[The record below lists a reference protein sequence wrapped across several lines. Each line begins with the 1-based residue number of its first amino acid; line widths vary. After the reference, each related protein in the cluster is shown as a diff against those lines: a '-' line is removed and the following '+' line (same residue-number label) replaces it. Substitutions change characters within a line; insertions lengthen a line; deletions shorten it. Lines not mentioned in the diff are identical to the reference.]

1 MAKKNVF
8 GQSVWF
14 KKKIFQTVGRFV
26 LWYLLK
32 PNKVTVSGSKILT
45 KIPGENVLFV
55 SNHQTIFTDVIAMF
69 QAMFAALNGQIDS
82 IEDWSYLK
90 NPKVNVYYV
99 AARETME
106 KGIRAKILALAG
118 AVTVDRTWRQG
129 EQMIK
134 RDVNP
139 DDTKSIGIA
148 IKDGWVVTFP
158 QGTTRAGAPV
168 RKGTAHLIKKHK
180 PTVVPIRVDGFR
192 TAFDKT
198 GLKRIQKGTE
208 LSVKFGAPLDIDYEN
223 DSVEQL
229 VKKLGVAIGEDHP
242 ANPE

>member
-1 MAKKNVF
+1 MSKKNVF

-32 PNKVTVSGSKILT
+32 PNKVIVSGSKVLT
-45 KIPGENVLFV
+45 EIPEKNVLFV

-106 KGIRAKILALAG
+106 KGILARILALAG
-118 AVTVDRTWRQG
+118 AVTVDRTWRKG
-129 EQMIK
+129 EEMIK
-134 RDVNP
+134 REVNP
-139 DDTKSIGIA
+139 NDTKSIGMA

-158 QGTTRAGAPV
+158 QGTTRQGAPV
-168 RKGTAHLIKKHK
+168 RKGTAHLIKQYQ
-180 PTVVPIRVDGFR
+180 PIVIPIRVDGFR

-198 GLKRIQKGTE
+198 GLKRLKKGTE
-208 LSVKFGAPLDIDYEN
+208 LSLRFGQPLDIDYEN
-223 DSVEQL
+223 DSVEVL
-229 VKKLGVAIGEDHP
+229 IKKIGVVIGEDHF
-242 ANPE
+242 EEVG

>member
-1 MAKKNVF
+1 MSKKNVF
-8 GQSVWF
+8 GQSIWF

-32 PNKVTVSGSKILT
+32 PNKVVVSGSKVLT
-45 KIPGENVLFV
+45 EIPDKNVLFV

-118 AVTVDRTWRQG
+118 AVTVDRTWRKG
-129 EQMIK
+129 EEMIK
-134 RDVNP
+134 REVNP
-139 DDTKSIGIA
+139 DDTKSIGMA

-168 RKGTAHLIKKHK
+168 RKGTAHLIKQHQ
-180 PTVVPIRVDGFR
+180 PIVIPIRVDGFR

-198 GLKRIQKGTE
+198 GLKRLQKGTE
-208 LSVKFGAPLDIDYEN
+208 LSLKFGQPLDIDYEN
-223 DSVEQL
+223 DSVEAL
-229 VKKLGVAIGEDHP
+229 IKKIGVAIGEDHP
-242 ANPE
+242 VEVK

>member
-8 GQSVWF
+8 GQSIWF

-45 KIPGENVLFV
+45 EIPGENVLFV

-82 IEDWSYLK
+82 LDDWSYLR

-118 AVTVDRTWRQG
+118 AVTVDRTWRKG
-129 EQMIK
+129 EEMIK
-134 RDVNP
+134 REVNP

-158 QGTTRAGAPV
+158 QGTTRKGAPV
-168 RKGTAHLIKKHK
+168 RKGTAHLIKQHR
-180 PTVVPIRVDGFR
+180 PTVIPIRVDGFR

-198 GLKRIQKGTE
+198 GLKRIQKGTD
-208 LSVKFGAPLDIDYEN
+208 LSVTFNPPIDIDYDN
-223 DSVEQL
+223 DTVDQI

-242 ANPE
+242 EVEK

>member
-8 GQSVWF
+8 GQSIWF

-45 KIPGENVLFV
+45 EIPGENVLFV

-69 QAMFAALNGQIDS
+69 QAMFAALNGHIDS
-82 IEDWSYLK
+82 LDDWSYLR

-118 AVTVDRTWRQG
+118 AVTVDRTWRKG
-129 EQMIK
+129 EEMIK
-134 RDVNP
+134 REVNP

-148 IKDGWVVTFP
+148 IRDGWVVTFP
-158 QGTTRAGAPV
+158 QGTTRKGAPV
-168 RKGTAHLIKKHK
+168 RKGTAHLIKQHR
-180 PTVVPIRVDGFR
+180 PTVIPIRVDGFR

-198 GLKRIQKGTE
+198 GLKRIQKGTD
-208 LSVKFGAPLDIDYEN
+208 LSVTFNPPIDIDYDN
-223 DSVEQL
+223 DSIEQI

-242 ANPE
+242 VGD

>member
-1 MAKKNVF
+1 MPKKNVF
-8 GQSVWF
+8 GQSIWF
-14 KKKIFQTVGRFV
+14 KKKIFQVVGRFV

-32 PNKVTVSGSKILT
+32 PNKVSISGSKVLT
-45 KIPGENVLFV
+45 EIPGQNVLFV

-82 IEDWSYLK
+82 IENWSYLR

-118 AVTVDRTWRQG
+118 AVTVDRTWRKG
-129 EQMIK
+129 EEMIK
-134 RDVNP
+134 REVNP
-139 DDTKSIGIA
+139 NDTKSIGMA

-158 QGTTRAGAPV
+158 QGTTRTGAPV
-168 RKGTAHLIKKHK
+168 RKGTAHLIKQHQ
-180 PTVVPIRVDGFR
+180 PLVIPIRVDGFR

-198 GLKRIQKGTE
+198 GLKRLQKGTE
-208 LSVKFGAPLDIDYEN
+208 LSVTFNPPLDIDYEKE
-223 DSVEQL
+223 SVETL
-229 VKKLGVAIGEDHP
+229 IKKIGVAIGEDHP
-242 ANPE
+242 VESK

>member
-1 MAKKNVF
+1 MSKKNVF
-8 GQSVWF
+8 GQSIWF

-32 PNKVTVSGSKILT
+32 PNKVVLSGSKVLT
-45 KIPGENVLFV
+45 EIPGQNVLFV

-106 KGIRAKILALAG
+106 KGIRAKIFAIAG
-118 AVTVDRTWRQG
+118 AVTVDRTWRKG
-129 EQMIK
+129 EEMIK
-134 RDVNP
+134 REVNP
-139 DDTKSIGIA
+139 DDTKSIGMA

-158 QGTTRAGAPV
+158 QGTTRQGAPV
-168 RKGTAHLIKKHK
+168 RKGTAHLIKQYK
-180 PTVVPIRVDGFR
+180 PIVIPIRVDGFR

-198 GLKRIQKGTE
+198 GLKRLQKGTE
-208 LSVKFGAPLDIDYEN
+208 LSLKFGQPLDIDYEN
-223 DSVEQL
+223 DSVEAL
-229 VKKLGVAIGEDHP
+229 MKKIGVAIGEDHP
-242 ANPE
+242 VE

>member
-8 GQSVWF
+8 GQSIWF

-32 PNKVTVSGSKILT
+32 PNKVTVSGSKVLT
-45 KIPGENVLFV
+45 EIPGENVLFV

-158 QGTTRAGAPV
+158 QGTTRVGAPV
-168 RKGTAHLIKKHK
+168 RKGTAHLIKQHR

-198 GLKRIQKGTE
+198 GLKRLQKGTE
-208 LSVKFGAPLDIDYEN
+208 LSVKFGTPLDIDYEN

-229 VKKLGVAIGEDHP
+229 VKKLGVAIGEDH
-242 ANPE
+242 EEK